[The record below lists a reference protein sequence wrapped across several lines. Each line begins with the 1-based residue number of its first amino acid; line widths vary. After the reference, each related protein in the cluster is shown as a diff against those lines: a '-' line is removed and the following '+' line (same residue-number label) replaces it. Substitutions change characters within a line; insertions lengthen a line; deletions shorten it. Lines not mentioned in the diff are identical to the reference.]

1 MSVMMSKRLNLLS
14 LSWAK
19 IISLITLSTT
29 SANTCLIIGQGD
41 LGRRLKQSYSNLY
54 GKDPL
59 TWARTST
66 HHPDIEGPLGESS
79 QLDISKIDTIVI
91 IVSPVE
97 RTQAAYFDL
106 YDRQLGA
113 FLSQISHQKVIF
125 VSSTV
130 VYNSD
135 GQWCHEN
142 SEVTRNTFRAMGI
155 LHAERHVRYYC
166 PNNHVIYRLSRL
178 IDTKVQITD
187 CVWNNFVFRQDVVNI
202 LLATISNDK
211 IKGTYNLS
219 STPQYYEQG
228 KKLGKK
234 LGKKVCNLKILSELD
249 YIFRVE

>member
-1 MSVMMSKRLNLLS
+1 M
-14 LSWAK
+14 
-19 IISLITLSTT
+19 STT
-29 SANTCLIIGQGD
+29 SANTCLIVGQGD
-41 LGRRLKQSYSNLY
+41 LGRRLKQSYSNFY
-54 GKDPL
+54 GKAPL
-59 TWARTST
+59 TWALTST
-66 HHPDIEGPLGESS
+66 HNPDFEGPIGGKC
-79 QLDISKIDTIVI
+79 QLDISNIDTIVI

-97 RTQAAYFDL
+97 RSQAAYFEL
-106 YDRQLGA
+106 YDRQLGV

-142 SEVTRNTFRAMGI
+142 SEVTGNNFRAIGI

-178 IDTKVQITD
+178 IDKKVQITD
-187 CVWNNFVFRQDVVNI
+187 CVWNNFVFRQDVINI
-202 LLATISNDK
+202 LLETILNDK

-219 STPQYYEQG
+219 SSPQYYEQ
-228 KKLGKK
+228 GKK